1 VGAHVAVALRAE
13 FTADELHSTSL
24 IFGRYF
30 TRTVAKL
37 SALPE
42 WSWPDAEGA
51 RWLVRAG
58 FTWDDSNRD
67 QGRLAPVAT
76 LTREFPGGSGLTALS
91 LDVARSTQL
100 PTYTAL
106 NASPAAGLFR
116 GNPNLGRTVS
126 DNVELA
132 ARGRWLGWEGRASA
146 FVRRD
151 VSLVDWTFRRGVTAR
166 IASPVDVEVSGLE
179 LTLRRNWRA
188 FEALVGFTWLDKAAD
203 YRGAVVDGSFYT
215 LNYARQRLTAALVWR
230 PLNSLDL
237 RIDNSLRRQN
247 ANPLRTAGGTQAW
260 GTALGVNW
268 RPAGWRGGQVAVH
281 VDNLWNDHFQ
291 ETPAVPASPRQA
303 SVSVTQRW

>member
-1 VGAHVAVALRAE
+1 
-13 FTADELHSTSL
+13 
-24 IFGRYF
+24 
-30 TRTVAKL
+30 
-37 SALPE
+37 
-42 WSWPDAEGA
+42 
-51 RWLVRAG
+51 
-58 FTWDDSNRD
+58 
-67 QGRLAPVAT
+67 
-76 LTREFPGGSGLTALS
+76 
-91 LDVARSTQL
+91 
-100 PTYTAL
+100 
-106 NASPAAGLFR
+106 
-116 GNPNLGRTVS
+116 
-126 DNVELA
+126 
-132 ARGRWLGWEGRASA
+132 
-146 FVRRD
+146 VRRD